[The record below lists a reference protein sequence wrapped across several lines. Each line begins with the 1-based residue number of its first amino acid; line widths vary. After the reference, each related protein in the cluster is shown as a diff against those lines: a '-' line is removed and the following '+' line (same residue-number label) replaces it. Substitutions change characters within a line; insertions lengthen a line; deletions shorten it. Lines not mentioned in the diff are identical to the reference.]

1 MWLVHDISRQT
12 LRRRSR
18 RCHLPVSEPD
28 TFISLSACRWRKLFF
43 ASHVLFGSQHLWVRL
58 VDDNFRCI
66 ETASDPLKPLMW
78 AFWDKWEFWR
88 LYFQVAPKRVPGIF
102 AYCHSDGA
110 SYECHMLAFCC
121 PSENSS
127 LKRLEQ
133 SSAVP
138 FSAPTCC
145 QSLLFPS
152 ALSLWTTQ
160 ENWVT
165 AIVSYNSH
173 NQMLCCCIFT
183 FSIKLFVDTTVN
195 SFIWQDAHWNMELM
209 LLALRYLWKE
219 IHNET

>member
-1 MWLVHDISRQT
+1 MTSHVRHWGSGPDAVTYQRVNRTCLSVS
-12 LRRRSR
+12 L
-18 RCHLPVSEPD
+18 LVSEENC
-28 TFISLSACRWRKLFF
+28 SLLLMFF
-43 ASHVLFGSQHLWVRL
+43 FGSQHLWVRL

-195 SFIWQDAHWNMELM
+195 IVSYDKMHIGIWS
-209 LLALRYLWKE
+209 
-219 IHNET
+219 